1 MPKVFEKILC
11 PVGFDRNS
19 AAAIEFACELAEPS
33 RSTLYLL
40 HVVSAPRIE
49 RTLLAPNP
57 IITEGIAMREL
68 EKLARQH
75 VAANVSYRIVVRTGD
90 PAALIV
96 EVAEGLEVDLILMP
110 THGDQGIAHMIMGS
124 VAERVVRGAKRHV
137 LTVRSAL
144 RTPPGTGS

>member
-1 MPKVFEKILC
+1 MTKVFEKILC

-19 AAAIEFACELAEPS
+19 AAAIEFACELAEPN

-40 HVVSAPRIE
+40 HVVSAPSIE

-75 VAANVSYRIVVRTGD
+75 VGANVSHRIVVRTGD
-90 PAALIV
+90 PATLIV
-96 EVAEGLEVDLILMP
+96 AVAEELEVDLILMP
-110 THGDQGIAHMIMGS
+110 THGDQGIINMIMGS
-124 VAERVVRGAKRHV
+124 VAERVVRGSKRHV
-137 LTVRSAL
+137 LTVRCGL
-144 RTPPGTGS
+144 RTLGTGS